1 MLTPRRRTTRKGTMP
16 IDERLRH
23 SPSIDPEAGPS
34 RLSNESSTRRRLKPR
49 PSAESDVFD
58 GPQLAGSKTVSPA
71 KRKAHETRPVTETT
85 GGRPVLAPPSS
96 PPFEEDDHSEN
107 GVTKL
112 KHIMDEVI
120 DKDSVAE
127 GEPDTDD
134 AELEQDLL
142 RHIDRQ
148 ERRGKTLR
156 TQGDSGAVAGPSGH
170 GLQDSPAHVGAM
182 ASQVPDT
189 QASPQHL
196 ENASH
201 PPAGARSRLGGD
213 NASSSSSATIRG
225 PATSIAA
232 RAPAAP
238 MDGSRIVPGRTAA
251 VSETTLHTTVIQM
264 TAVSEPQTVLGDNHL
279 QEAVQFERVPNA
291 QEQARIRAQ
300 TDQEKREELK
310 RIVVGLS
317 QEYDLNYKAMHR
329 LIEECRKRYQ
339 HVNQALLRGM
349 IEQALAANLKG

>member
-1 MLTPRRRTTRKGTMP
+1 MVWHRTTRKGTMP
-16 IDERLRH
+16 IDDRLRH
-23 SPSIDPEAGPS
+23 SPSIESEAGPS
-34 RLSNESSTRRRLKPR
+34 RLNNESMTRRRLKPR

-58 GPQLAGSKTVSPA
+58 GPQPVGSKNLSPA
-71 KRKAHETRPVTETT
+71 KRRAHETASTTEQT
-85 GGRPVLAPPSS
+85 GARPVLAPPSS
-96 PPFEEDDHSEN
+96 PPAEEDVQSEN
-107 GVTKL
+107 GIAKL

-127 GEPDTDD
+127 GHPDTDD

-148 ERRGKTLR
+148 ERRRKDSR
-156 TQGDSGAVAGPSGH
+156 MQGGSGAAAGPSRH
-170 GLQDSPAHVGAM
+170 GLQDSPAHISAM

-189 QASPQHL
+189 QASPRHL
-196 ENASH
+196 DSASH
-201 PPAGARSRLGGD
+201 PPADVRSRLSNGA
-213 NASSSSSATIRG
+213 ASSSSSATIRG
-225 PATSIAA
+225 PTTSIAA
-232 RAPAAP
+232 RAPLAFRDRP
-238 MDGSRIVPGRTAA
+238 RVVPDHTAT
-251 VSETTLHTTVIQM
+251 VSETTREATVIQM
-264 TAVSEPQTVLGDNHL
+264 TKVSDPQTVRGNNHL
-279 QEAVQFERVPNA
+279 QEAAQIEIVPTA